1 MSDDDDLN
9 EHGNHQ
15 GEFHQ
20 TVGGWAEYT
29 VNLTEIKDT
38 VRHDVTVP
46 PKKIIPIIFLPGVMG
61 SNLRMTKKRQ
71 EELKRP
77 DNRSWRPDD
86 MIDTSGKA
94 AVATGGGLGHLVIH
108 NC

>member
-1 MSDDDDLN
+1 MSDDTDLN

-38 VRHDVTVP
+38 VRHDVTLHQENNSYNFFARGYG
-46 PKKIIPIIFLPGVMG
+46 KQFK
-61 SNLRMTKKRQ
+61 NEQKRQ
-71 EELKRP
+71 KYLDK
-77 DNRSWRPDD
+77 
-86 MIDTSGKA
+86 
-94 AVATGGGLGHLVIH
+94 TG
-108 NC
+108 